1 MDTPQIYDVLIVGG
15 GPAGFAAALY
25 CARAGLSAVVLE
37 GTSPGGQMS
46 TTDCIENYPGLE
58 APLGGLDLALR
69 MKEEA
74 ERFGASFAFAR
85 VTALDLT
92 GPQKLAQTT
101 AGPFAGSA
109 LILAT
114 GADPRPLG
122 VPEEDALRGRG
133 LSYCATCDGMF
144 FKGKTVA
151 VVGGGDS
158 AAAEAILLARLCK
171 QVYLIHRR
179 DTLRCDRSYLPALE
193 KAENLEFVWNAQV
206 TRLLHET
213 LITGVEVTDRTD
225 GSSRVI
231 PCDGVF
237 VAIGRTPAT
246 ELVQGVLEM
255 DEGGWLLVDE
265 STRTSIPGVFAA
277 GDLRRKPLRQVITA
291 ASDGAVAARA
301 AEEYL
306 SGLNASR

>member
-1 MDTPQIYDVLIVGG
+1 MP
-15 GPAGFAAALY
+15 
-25 CARAGLSAVVLE
+25 
-37 GTSPGGQMS
+37 
-46 TTDCIENYPGLE
+46 
-58 APLGGLDLALR
+58 
-69 MKEEA
+69 
-74 ERFGASFAFAR
+74 
-85 VTALDLT
+85 
-92 GPQKLAQTT
+92 
-101 AGPFAGSA
+101 
-109 LILAT
+109 
-114 GADPRPLG
+114 
-122 VPEEDALRGRG
+122 
-133 LSYCATCDGMF
+133 
-144 FKGKTVA
+144 
-151 VVGGGDS
+151 
-158 AAAEAILLARLCK
+158 
-171 QVYLIHRR
+171 
-179 DTLRCDRSYLPALE
+179 
-193 KAENLEFVWNAQV
+193 
-206 TRLLHET
+206 RLLHET